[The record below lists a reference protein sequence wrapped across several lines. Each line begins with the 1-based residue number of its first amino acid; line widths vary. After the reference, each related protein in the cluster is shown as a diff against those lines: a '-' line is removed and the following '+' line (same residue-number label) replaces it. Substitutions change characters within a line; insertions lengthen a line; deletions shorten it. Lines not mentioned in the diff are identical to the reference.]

1 MVHDPSDRSTV
12 VFDDE
17 RVVVN
22 AGVLLAVTLARR
34 LGIEALVDA
43 TVRLGDRSGAARP
56 GRKVLSLMFAML
68 LGADCIDDCAILRA
82 GNTQAL
88 LGHRAMAP
96 STLGTFLRSFTFG
109 YVRQLDQV
117 LGLVLRRA
125 WRAGAGPGEQRLVID
140 VDSFVGEVHGDAKQ
154 GAG

>member
-22 AGVLLAVTLARR
+22 AGILLAVTLARR
-34 LGIEALVDA
+34 LGIEALIDR
-43 TVRLGDRSGAARP
+43 TVRLGDRPGAVRP
-56 GRKVLSLMFAML
+56 GRKVLSLVFAML
-68 LGADCIDDCAILRA
+68 LGADCIDDCAVLRA

-96 STLGTFLRSFTFG
+96 STLGTFLRSFSFG

-117 LGLVLRRA
+117 LGVLIGRA
-125 WRAGAGPGEQRLVID
+125 WAAGAGPVSSGW
-140 VDSFVGEVHGDAKQ
+140 
-154 GAG
+154 